1 MDKHVSLF
9 VQSNS
14 DKGKMSEDTDC
25 LGKCQITLFLLPLCS
40 GQTGWYVCLMRDF
53 KLSLIFV
60 ITEIITGKCY
70 TMVINFAMDKHVSL
84 FVQSKSDK
92 GKMSEDNV
100 VWTYS
105 ESRADGLGKC
115 QITLFLLPLCSGQTG
130 WFVCL
135 MRDFKL
141 SLIFVSK
148 DIITGRSDNRKC
160 LKIVIGWVI
169 VPKHF
174 FFYPHVTDKQARISV

>member
-1 MDKHVSLF
+1 
-9 VQSNS
+9 
-14 DKGKMSEDTDC
+14 MSEDSDW

-70 TMVINFAMDKHVSL
+70 TMVINFAMDKHISL

-92 GKMSEDNV
+92 GKMSED
-100 VWTYS
+100 S
-105 ESRADGLGKC
+105 DGLGKC
-115 QITLFLLPLCSGQTG
+115 QITPFLLPLCSGQTG
-130 WFVCL
+130 WYVCL

-141 SLIFVSK
+141 SLIFLIME
-148 DIITGRSDNRKC
+148 IITGKCQTMVINFAMDKHISLFVWSESDEEKT
-160 LKIVIGWVI
+160 V
-169 VPKHF
+169 
-174 FFYPHVTDKQARISV
+174 